1 MQTKQHDRH
10 INRQG
15 GLTERRRIIAN
26 EERRQTVWLQADR
39 LCAQTMLAGIGYRHV
54 NETDWLADNRQT
66 DRQTDQ
72 TRPDQTKQADR
83 QTSQRTS

>member
-15 GLTERRRIIAN
+15 GLTERQGIIAN

-39 LCAQTMLAGIGYRHV
+39 LCAQTRLAGIGYRHV
-54 NETDWLADNRQT
+54 NETDWLADRQT

-72 TRPDQTKQADR
+72 TRRSR
-83 QTSQRTS
+83 QTDKQVKEPARR